1 VSLWRS
7 GRQSEAATAKKE
19 GDDMT
24 NQDERFDRI
33 DDAIERLSQRTNERF
48 DSLTNR
54 VDGLTQYVL
63 DFREGTMN
71 RLRLIE
77 SRLDLQAATLTSIDS
92 RDSRLPALTKAVLDA
107 GTFSS
112 QLAVELSKQ
121 KGSAADIVSR
131 VAKPEETVATLVK
144 PAA

>member
-1 VSLWRS
+1 
-7 GRQSEAATAKKE
+7 
-19 GDDMT
+19 MT
-24 NQDERFDRI
+24 NSDERFDRI
-33 DDAIERLSQRTNERF
+33 EAAIERLSERFDRSDASIERLSQRTDGRF
-48 DSLTNR
+48 DGLTNR
-54 VDGLTQYVL
+54 IDGLTQYIL
-63 DFREGTMN
+63 DFREEAMN

-112 QLAVELSKQ
+112 QLALELSKQ
-121 KGSAADIVSR
+121 KGSAADFASR
-131 VAKPEETVATLVK
+131 LVKLEETVATLVK

>member
-1 VSLWRS
+1 
-7 GRQSEAATAKKE
+7 
-19 GDDMT
+19 MT
-24 NQDERFDRI
+24 NQGERFDRI

-48 DSLTNR
+48 DSLTHR

-63 DFREGTMN
+63 DFREEAMN

-77 SRLDLQAATLTSIDS
+77 SRLDLQAATLTSI
-92 RDSRLPALTKAVLDA
+92 DSRLPALTKAVLDA

-112 QLAVELSKQ
+112 QLAVELSRQ
-121 KGSAADIVSR
+121 KGSAADFASR
-131 VAKPEETVATLVK
+131 LEKLEETVATLVK

>member
-1 VSLWRS
+1 
-7 GRQSEAATAKKE
+7 
-19 GDDMT
+19 MT

-131 VAKPEETVATLVK
+131 VAKLEETVATLVK